1 MKRIES
7 LDFLRGIAIVLVLLR
22 HFPDDI
28 SFVGGVSFQVISHL
42 KSLGYIGV
50 DLFFVLSG
58 FLVSGLF
65 FQKMAK
71 GEKPLIKRFL
81 VRRAFKIWPSYYIYL
96 LFIFS
101 YGIYSNGFSATWDS
115 YFSAIFHLQNY
126 ILTNKLHLWSLSL
139 EEHFYT
145 FLGCVIFLIHLLPG
159 KRAKKN
165 SLISII
171 LLISLPVF
179 TRYLLP
185 DHHTYMTHIRAD
197 GLFVGVLVGLI
208 FHLYNDFFTLLK
220 KFQGPLFITA
230 CIFLV
235 PTLYYVDLA
244 YRGGFVR
251 VFGFLSLYISFA
263 LFLICALNSSEN
275 TVEKLFNSTIGKLL
289 QKFGFLSYG
298 IYLWHLD
305 LGGYSMYIYKKILG
319 KSVMESAVM
328 GSIFIIIYLILMYLG
343 GAISM
348 KLIEKP
354 FLKLRDRYYP

>member
-28 SFVGGVSFQVISHL
+28 SFVGATSFQVISHL

-71 GEKPLIKRFL
+71 GEKPLIRRFL

-101 YGIYSNGFSATWDS
+101 YGIYTDGFSTTWENYYS
-115 YFSAIFHLQNY
+115 TLFHLQNY
-126 ILTNKLHLWSLSL
+126 KLTNKLHLWSLSL

-145 FLGCVIFLIHLLPG
+145 FLGLVIFFIYLNPG
-159 KRAKKN
+159 TNIRKN
-165 SLISII
+165 SLLTII
-171 LLISLPVF
+171 TMIFIPVL
-179 TRYLLP
+179 TRFLLP

-197 GLFVGVLVGLI
+197 GLFVGVLIGLLY
-208 FHLYNDFFTLLK
+208 HLYPKFFQALRGI
-220 KFQGPLFITA
+220 QAILFISA
-230 CIFLV
+230 SIFLL
-235 PTLYYVDLA
+235 PTLYFVDLA
-244 YRGGFVR
+244 YKGDFIR
-251 VFGFLSLYISFA
+251 VFGFLTLYTSFA
-263 LFLICALNSSEN
+263 LFLICALNSGEK
-275 TVEKLFNSTIGKLL
+275 TVDRVYNSFGGKLL
-289 QKFGFLSYG
+289 QRFGFLSYG

-305 LGGYSMYIYKKILG
+305 LGIISMSIYKKILG
-319 KSVMESAVM
+319 DNVMEKSLE
-328 GSIFIIIYLILMYLG
+328 GFIFIIFYLLTMYFG
-343 GAISM
+343 GLLSM
-348 KLIEKP
+348 NLIEKP
-354 FLKLRDRYYP
+354 FLKLRDRFYP

>member
-28 SFVGGVSFQVISHL
+28 SFIGGASFQVISHL

-58 FLVSGLF
+58 YLVSGLF

-101 YGIYSNGFSATWDS
+101 YGIYTHGFSSTWENYYS
-115 YFSAIFHLQNY
+115 TLFHLQNY
-126 ILTNKLHLWSLSL
+126 KLTNKLHLWSLSL

-159 KRAKKN
+159 KSTKKN
-165 SLISII
+165 SLVSII
-171 LLISLPVF
+171 FLISLPVF

-185 DHHTYMTHIRAD
+185 GHHTYMTHIRAD

-220 KFQGPLFITA
+220 RFQLPLFISA
-230 CIFLV
+230 CILLV
-235 PTLYYVDLA
+235 PTFYYVDLA
-244 YRGGFVR
+244 YRGDFVR

-263 LFLICALNSSEN
+263 LFLICALNSGDK
-275 TVEKLFNSTIGKLL
+275 TVKRVFNSTVGKLL

-305 LGGYSMYIYKKILG
+305 LGMYSMSIYKKFLG
-319 KSVMESAVM
+319 TTVMESAVM
-328 GSIFIIIYLILMYLG
+328 GSIFIILYLVLMYLG
-343 GAISM
+343 GVLSM
-348 KLIEKP
+348 NLIEKP